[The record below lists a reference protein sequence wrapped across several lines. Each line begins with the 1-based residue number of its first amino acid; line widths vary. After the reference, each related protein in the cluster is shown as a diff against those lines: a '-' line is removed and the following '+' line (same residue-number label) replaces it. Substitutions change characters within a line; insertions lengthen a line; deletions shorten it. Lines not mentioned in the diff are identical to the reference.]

1 MTAPRATD
9 ATVATALPEK
19 TDPIL
24 LAVISN
30 RLDSIV
36 REMENTLLRT
46 GRSGVLNM
54 ARDFSCAITTG
65 QNELLSSAEGLPCH
79 IFGAHLMTEAMTELQ
94 PDLAEGDAFL
104 HNDPYRG
111 NSHAAD
117 HTILI
122 PVFFEGEHMFTT
134 LAKAHQADIGNSEPS
149 TYMPFAKDVY
159 QEGALI
165 FPCVRVQKENRDV
178 EDIIR
183 MCRARIRVPE
193 QWYGDYLSMVGAARV
208 AEARLK
214 ELCDRYGR
222 AALKAFIRDWM
233 DYSEDRMAQ
242 AIEKLPG
249 GSTVGTGRHDPIP
262 GVLPDGIEITVKLD
276 VDTAERRITVDL
288 RDNIDCIPAGV
299 NESEACTVSNVM
311 AGIFNSLETGI
322 PANSGSFRRIE
333 LLLRENCIV
342 GKPRFPHSTSV
353 ATTNVGDRLT
363 VTTQK
368 AVADAWA
375 GFGAA
380 EGATGLG
387 PGFSVVSG
395 TDRRNGDEPYVNQV
409 FLGSQGG
416 PAHPDIDGWV
426 TYGLAV
432 AAGLMFRDSI
442 ELSELKYPFRVEEL
456 RIRTDSEGAG
466 RRRGAPGAT
475 VAFGPKWDPMEAA
488 YVTDCVSFPP
498 RGTQGGLSAAR
509 NVAFA
514 RDESGERE
522 IESLGAITLQPGERI
537 GQHSTGGGGY
547 GHPFEREPERVIE
560 DIRLGFVSIERA
572 RSVYGVA
579 VSGDRPS
586 AALRIDEQ
594 ATAELRAGAH

>member
-1 MTAPRATD
+1 MN
-9 ATVATALPEK
+9 

-24 LAVISN
+24 MAVIAN

-65 QNELLSSAEGLPCH
+65 DNELLSSAEGLPCH
-79 IFGAHLMTEAMTELQ
+79 IFGAHLMTAAMTELHGA
-94 PDLAEGDAFL
+94 DLADGDAFL

-117 HTILI
+117 HTILV
-122 PVFFEGEHMFTT
+122 PVMFEGEHLFTT
-134 LAKAHQADIGNSEPS
+134 VAKAHQADIGNSEPS

-165 FPCVRVQKENRDV
+165 FPCVRIQQDRKDV

-183 MCRARIRVPE
+183 MCRARIRVPD
-193 QWYGDYLSMVGAARV
+193 QWYGDYLAMVGAARV

-214 ELCDRYGR
+214 ELCERYG
-222 AALKAFIRDWM
+222 KDIVKGFIRDWF
-233 DYSEDRMAQ
+233 DYSEQKMIQ
-242 AIEKLPG
+242 AIAKLPG
-249 GSTVGTGRHDPIP
+249 GTAVGIGRHDPIE
-262 GVLPDGIEITVKLD
+262 GVLPDGIEIKVAVE
-276 VDTAERRITVDL
+276 VDAENGRISLDL

-311 AGIFNSLETGI
+311 TGVFNSLEPGV

-333 LLLRENCIV
+333 LLLRDNCIV
-342 GKPRFPHSTSV
+342 GRPKFPHSTSV

-368 AVADAWA
+368 AIADAWA

-395 TDRRNGDEPYVNQV
+395 TDRRYGGEPYVNQV

-442 ELSELKYPFRVEEL
+442 ELSELKYPFRVGEL
-456 RIRTDSEGAG
+456 RIRKDSEGAG

-475 VAFGPKWDPMEAA
+475 VRFGPRWDEMEAS

-498 RGTQGGLSAAR
+498 RGTQGGQPAAR
-509 NVAFA
+509 NVAFRCDTA
-514 RDESGERE
+514 GAEQE
-522 IESLGAITLQPGERI
+522 IAPLGAITLAPGEQI

-547 GHPFEREPERVIE
+547 GMAHEREPERVRN
-560 DIRLGFVSIERA
+560 DVLWGFVSFERA
-572 RSVYGVA
+572 REVYGVA
-579 VSGDRPS
+579 FTSDVVSADLAVDEAETARLRR
-586 AALRIDEQ
+586 ALV
-594 ATAELRAGAH
+594 TA

>member
-1 MTAPRATD
+1 M
-9 ATVATALPEK
+9 K

-24 LAVISN
+24 MAIISN

-65 QNELLSSAEGLPCH
+65 ANELLSSAEGLPCH
-79 IFGAHLMTEAMTELQ
+79 IFGAHLMTDAMTELHGD
-94 PDLAEGDAFL
+94 DLADGDAFL

-117 HTILI
+117 HTILV

-165 FPCVRVQKENRDV
+165 FPCVRIQKDREDV

-183 MCRARIRVPE
+183 MCRARIRVPD
-193 QWYGDYLSMVGAARV
+193 QWYGDYLAMVGAARV
-208 AEARLK
+208 AEERLK
-214 ELCDRYGR
+214 ELCARYGR
-222 AALKAFIRDWM
+222 QVVKDYIADWM

-242 AIEKLPG
+242 AIAKLPG
-249 GSTVGTGRHDPIP
+249 GRAVGIGRHDPIE
-262 GVLPDGIEITVKLD
+262 GVLPDGIEIKVVID
-276 VDTAERRITVDL
+276 VDTADRRIVVDL

-311 AGIFNSLETGI
+311 AGIFNSLESGI
-322 PANSGSFRRIE
+322 PANSGSFRRVE

-342 GKPRFPHSTSV
+342 GRPRFPHSTSV

-368 AVADAWA
+368 AVADAWD

-395 TDRRNGDEPYVNQV
+395 VDRRTGGEPYVNQV

-416 PAHPDIDGWV
+416 PAHAEFDGWV

-456 RIRTDSEGAG
+456 RMRQDSEGPG

-475 VAFGPKWDPMEAA
+475 VSFGPKWDPMEAA

-498 RGTQGGLSAAR
+498 RGTRGGGSPAANAAFLRDSAG
-509 NVAFA
+509 V
-514 RDESGERE
+514 ERP
-522 IESLGAITLQPGERI
+522 IAPVGALTLQPGERL

-547 GHPFEREPERVIE
+547 GHPLEREPERVLE
-560 DIRLGFVSIERA
+560 DVRLGFVSIARA
-572 RSVYGVA
+572 REVYGVVFDGGEPSADLA
-579 VSGDRPS
+579 VDAAAT
-586 AALRIDEQ
+586 AALRE
-594 ATAELRAGAH
+594 TALRETAR

>member
-1 MTAPRATD
+1 MN
-9 ATVATALPEK
+9 

-65 QNELLSSAEGLPCH
+65 DNELLSSAEGLPCH
-79 IFGAHLMTEAMTELQ
+79 IFGAHLMTSAMTELHPNLQ
-94 PDLAEGDAFL
+94 DGDAFL

-117 HTILI
+117 HTILV
-122 PVFFEGEHMFTT
+122 PVMFEGEHLFTT
-134 LAKAHQADIGNSEPS
+134 VAKAHQADVGNSEPS

-159 QEGALI
+159 EEGALI
-165 FPCVRVQKENRDV
+165 FPCVKVQQDRRDV
-178 EDIIR
+178 DDIIR
-183 MCRARIRVPE
+183 MCRSRIRVPD
-193 QWYGDYLSMVGAARV
+193 QWYGDYLAMVGAARV

-214 ELCDRYGR
+214 ELCERYGKDVLR
-222 AALKAFIRDWM
+222 AYVRDWL
-233 DYSEDRMAQ
+233 DYSEQRMAQ
-242 AIEKLPG
+242 AIAKLPG
-249 GSTVGTGRHDPIP
+249 GTAIGVGRHDPIE
-262 GVLPDGIEITVKLD
+262 GVLPDGIEIKVNVSID
-276 VDTAERRITVDL
+276 SEGGRITLDL
-288 RDNIDCIPAGV
+288 RDNIDCVPAGI

-311 AGIFNSLETGI
+311 TGVFNSLETGI

-333 LLLRENCIV
+333 LLLRDNCIV
-342 GKPRFPHSTSV
+342 GRPRFPHSTSV
-353 ATTNVGDRLT
+353 ATTNIGDRLT

-387 PGFSVVSG
+387 PGFSVISG
-395 TDRRNGDEPYVNQV
+395 TDRRFGDAPYVNQV

-416 PAHPDIDGWV
+416 PAHPEIDGWV

-442 ELSELKYPFRVEEL
+442 ELSELKYPFRVGEL

-475 VAFGPKWDPMEAA
+475 VKFGPKWDPMDAA

-498 RGTQGGLSAAR
+498 RGTQGGGSAAR
-509 NVAFA
+509 NMAFKVVDGVETEIA
-514 RDESGERE
+514 PVGSLSVGAGEM
-522 IESLGAITLQPGERI
+522 I

-547 GHPFEREPERVIE
+547 GSPLEREPDRVLN
-560 DIRLGFVSIERA
+560 DVKWGFVSMQRA
-572 RSVYGVA
+572 RETYGVA
-579 VSGDRPS
+579 FTEQTVS
-586 AALRIDEQ
+586 
-594 ATAELRAGAH
+594 AELCVDLDETARLRSTMADA

>member
-1 MTAPRATD
+1 MN
-9 ATVATALPEK
+9 

-24 LAVISN
+24 MAVIAN

-65 QNELLSSAEGLPCH
+65 DNELLSSAEGLPCH
-79 IFGAHLMTEAMTELQ
+79 IFGAHLMTEAMTELHG
-94 PDLAEGDAFL
+94 DTLADGDAFL

-117 HTILI
+117 HTILV
-122 PVFFEGEHMFTT
+122 PVMFEGEHLFTT
-134 LAKAHQADIGNSEPS
+134 VAKAHQADIGNSEPS

-165 FPCVRVQKENRDV
+165 FPCVRIQKDRRDV
-178 EDIIR
+178 DDIIR
-183 MCRARIRVPE
+183 MCRARIRVPD
-193 QWYGDYLSMVGAARV
+193 QWYGDYLAMVGAARV

-214 ELCDRYGR
+214 ELCERYGR
-222 AALKAFIRDWM
+222 DVVKGFIRDWM
-233 DYSEDRMAQ
+233 DYSEQRMIQ
-242 AIEKLPG
+242 AIRQLPDG
-249 GSTVGTGRHDPIP
+249 VATGVGHHDPIE
-262 GVLPDGIEITVKLD
+262 GILPDGIEINVTVT
-276 VDTAERRITVDL
+276 VDATDGHITLDL

-311 AGIFNSLETGI
+311 TGVFNSLQPGV

-333 LLLRENCIV
+333 LLLRDNCIV
-342 GKPRFPHSTSV
+342 GRPQFPHSTSV

-368 AVADAWA
+368 AIADAWA

-387 PGFSVVSG
+387 PGFAVVSG
-395 TDRRNGDEPYVNQV
+395 TDRRHGGEPYVNQV

-416 PAHPDIDGWV
+416 PAHPEIDGWV

-432 AAGLMFRDSI
+432 AAGLMFRDSV
-442 ELSELKYPFRVEEL
+442 ELSELKYPFRVGEL
-456 RIRTDSEGAG
+456 RIRQDSEGAG
-466 RRRGAPGAT
+466 RRRGAPGAS
-475 VAFGPKWDPMEAA
+475 VQFGPIWDDMEAA
-488 YVTDCVSFPP
+488 YVTDCVTFPP
-498 RGTQGGLSAAR
+498 RGTQGGESAAP
-509 NVAFA
+509 NVAF
-514 RDESGERE
+514 RLSPSGEERL
-522 IESLGAITLQPGERI
+522 IDPLGSITLHPGEQI
-537 GQHSTGGGGY
+537 GQRSTGGGGY
-547 GHPFEREPERVIE
+547 GRPIEREAERVRE
-560 DIRLGFVSIERA
+560 DVLWGFVSLERA

-579 VSGDRPS
+579 FTSDVINAD
-586 AALRIDEQ
+586 LTIDPDE
-594 ATAELRAGAH
+594 TARLRATERV

>member
-1 MTAPRATD
+1 MN
-9 ATVATALPEK
+9 

-54 ARDFSCAITTG
+54 ARDFSCAITTAD
-65 QNELLSSAEGLPCH
+65 NELLSSAEGLPCH
-79 IFGAHLMTEAMTELQ
+79 IFGAHLMTSAMTELHG
-94 PDLAEGDAFL
+94 DTLADGDAFL

-117 HTILI
+117 HTILV
-122 PVFFEGEHMFTT
+122 PVFFEGVHMFTT
-134 LAKAHQADIGNSEPS
+134 VAKAHQADIGNSQPT

-159 QEGALI
+159 EEGALI
-165 FPCVRVQKENRDV
+165 FPCVRIQKDREDV
-178 EDIIR
+178 GDIIR
-183 MCRARIRVPE
+183 MCRSRIRVPD
-193 QWYGDYLSMVGAARV
+193 QWYGDYLAMVGAARV

-222 AALKAFIRDWM
+222 DLITGYIRDWM
-233 DYSEDRMAQ
+233 DYSEQKMIQ
-242 AIEKLPG
+242 AIAELPSG
-249 GSTVGTGRHDPIP
+249 ETVGIGRHDPVP
-262 GVLPDGIEITVKLD
+262 GVLPEGIDIKVKIA
-276 VDTAERRITVDL
+276 VDAAAGRITLDL

-311 AGIFNSLETGI
+311 TGVFNSLQPGV

-333 LLLRENCIV
+333 LLLRDNCIV
-342 GKPRFPHSTSV
+342 GRPQFPHSTSV

-368 AVADAWA
+368 AIADAWA

-395 TDRRNGDEPYVNQV
+395 VDRRQGGEAFVNQV

-442 ELSELKYPFRVEEL
+442 ELSELKYPFRVGQL
-456 RIRTDSEGAG
+456 RMRTDSEGAG

-475 VAFGPKWDPMEAA
+475 VTFGPRWDDMEAA

-498 RGTQGGLSAAR
+498 RGTQGGGPAAA
-509 NVAFA
+509 NASFMITTA
-514 RDESGERE
+514 GEERT
-522 IESLGAITLQPGERI
+522 IPSLGAITLHPGEQI

-547 GHPFEREPERVIE
+547 GHPWERESERVRQ
-560 DIRLGFVSIERA
+560 DVLAGFVSLERA
-572 RSVYGVA
+572 RAVYGVA
-579 VSGDRPS
+579 FSSDQIVADLAVDEDETSQ
-586 AALRIDEQ
+586 LRSVL
-594 ATAELRAGAH
+594 ATAG

>member
-1 MTAPRATD
+1 M
-9 ATVATALPEK
+9 K

-65 QNELLSSAEGLPCH
+65 DNQLLSSAEGLPCH
-79 IFGAHLMTEAMTELQ
+79 IFGAHLMTNAMTELHG
-94 PDLAEGDAFL
+94 DTLADGDAYL

-117 HTILI
+117 HTILV

-134 LAKAHQADIGNSEPS
+134 LAKAHQADIGNSEPT

-165 FPCVRVQKENRDV
+165 FPCVLVQKDRRDV
-178 EDIIR
+178 GDIIR
-183 MCRARIRVPE
+183 MCQARIRVPD
-193 QWYGDYLSMVGAARV
+193 QWYGDYLAMVGAARV

-214 ELCDRYGR
+214 ELCERYGR
-222 AALKAFIRDWM
+222 DVVKGYIRDWM
-233 DYSEDRMAQ
+233 DYSEQKMIQ
-242 AIEKLPG
+242 AIGALPSG
-249 GSTVGTGRHDPIP
+249 ETVGVGRHDPVP
-262 GVLPDGIEITVKLD
+262 GVLPEGIEIRVKIA
-276 VDTAERRITVDL
+276 VDAEGGRVRLDL

-311 AGIFNSLETGI
+311 AGLFNSLEPGV
-322 PANSGSFRRIE
+322 PANSGSFRRVE
-333 LLLRENCIV
+333 LLLRDNCIV
-342 GKPRFPHSTSV
+342 GRPEFPHSTSV

-368 AVADAWA
+368 AIADAWA

-395 TDRRNGDEPYVNQV
+395 IDRRHGGDAYVNQV

-432 AAGLMFRDSI
+432 SGGLMFRDSV
-442 ELSELKYPFRVEEL
+442 ELSELKYPFRVGEL
-456 RIRTDSEGAG
+456 RMRVDSEGAG

-475 VAFGPKWDPMEAA
+475 VTFGPRWDEMEAA

-498 RGTQGGLSAAR
+498 RGTQGGGTASG
-509 NVAFA
+509 NVSFMLTT
-514 RDESGERE
+514 EGEER
-522 IESLGAITLQPGERI
+522 IIPSLGTITLQAGEQI
-537 GQHSTGGGGY
+537 GQRSTGGGGY
-547 GHPFEREPERVIE
+547 GPAWEREPARVLA
-560 DIRLGFVSIERA
+560 DVLAGFVSFERA
-572 RSVYGVA
+572 KSVYGVA
-579 VSGDRPS
+579 FVADVMSADLAIDDDGT
-586 AALRIDEQ
+586 AALRE
-594 ATAELRAGAH
+594 ALAA

>member
-1 MTAPRATD
+1 MS
-9 ATVATALPEK
+9 

-24 LAVISN
+24 MAVISN

-79 IFGAHLMTEAMTELQ
+79 IFGAHLMTEAMTALH
-94 PDLAEGDAFL
+94 PDLADGDAFL

-117 HTILI
+117 HTILV
-122 PVFFEGEHMFTT
+122 PVMFEGEHMFTA
-134 LAKAHQADIGNSEPS
+134 LAKAHQADIGNSEPT

-159 QEGALI
+159 QEGALV
-165 FPCVRVQKENRDV
+165 FPCVRIQQDRADV
-178 EDIIR
+178 DDIIR
-183 MCRARIRVPE
+183 MCRSRIRVPD
-193 QWYGDYLSMVGAARV
+193 QWYGDYLAMVGAARV

-214 ELCDRYGR
+214 ELCERYGR
-222 AALKAFIRDWM
+222 DVVKEFIRDWL
-233 DYSEDRMAQ
+233 DYSEQRMIQ
-242 AIEKLPG
+242 AITELPS
-249 GSTVGTGRHDPIP
+249 GSAVGVGHHDPVEGI
-262 GVLPDGIEITVKLD
+262 LPEGIEITVKID
-276 VDTAERRITVDL
+276 VDAAQGRIAIDL
-288 RDNIDCIPAGV
+288 SENLDCIPAGV

-311 AGIFNSLETGI
+311 AGVFNSLRPGV
-322 PANSGSFRRIE
+322 PANSGAFRRID
-333 LLLRENCIV
+333 LTLRENCIV
-342 GKPRFPHSTSV
+342 GRPRFPHSTSV

-368 AVADAWA
+368 AIADAWT

-387 PGFSVVSG
+387 PGFAVVSG
-395 TDRRNGDEPYVNQV
+395 TDRRMKGEPYVNQV

-442 ELSELKYPFRVEEL
+442 ELAELKYPFRVGEL

-475 VAFGPKWDPMEAA
+475 VRFGPKWDPMEAA
-488 YVTDCVSFPP
+488 YVTDCVVFPP
-498 RGTQGGLSAAR
+498 RGTQGGGDAAGS
-509 NVAFA
+509 VAFM
-514 RDESGERE
+514 RDQDGTDRP
-522 IESLGAITLQPGERI
+522 IAPLGSLTLQPGEQI

-547 GHPFEREPERVIE
+547 GSPLEREPERVLA
-560 DIRLGFVSIERA
+560 DVLSGFVSMDRA
-572 RSVYGVA
+572 RAVYGVA
-579 VSGDRPS
+579 FDGDDAR
-586 AALRIDEQ
+586 ADLQVDQ
-594 ATAELRAGAH
+594 AETTRLRAQLAGI

>member
-1 MTAPRATD
+1 M
-9 ATVATALPEK
+9 K

-24 LAVISN
+24 MAVISN

-54 ARDFSCAITTG
+54 ARDFSCALTTG

-79 IFGAHLMTEAMTELQ
+79 IFGAHLMTDAMTSLH
-94 PDLAEGDAFL
+94 PDLADGDAFL

-117 HTILI
+117 HTILV
-122 PVFFEGEHMFTT
+122 PVMFEGEHMFTA

-165 FPCVRVQKENRDV
+165 FPCVRIQKDREDV
-178 EDIIR
+178 ADIIR
-183 MCRARIRVPE
+183 MCRSRIRVPD
-193 QWYGDYLSMVGAARV
+193 QWYGDYLAMVGAARV

-214 ELCDRYGR
+214 ELCERYGR
-222 AALKAFIRDWM
+222 DLIKQFITDWLN
-233 DYSEDRMAQ
+233 YSEERMIQ
-242 AIEKLPG
+242 AISELPS
-249 GSTVGTGRHDPIP
+249 GSAVGVGRHDPIE
-262 GVLPDGIEITVKLD
+262 GILPDGIEIKVKVG
-276 VDTAERRITVDL
+276 VDSEAGRISVDL
-288 RDNIDCIPAGV
+288 SENIDCIPAGL

-311 AGIFNSLETGI
+311 AGVFNSLKPGV
-322 PANSGSFRRIE
+322 PANSGAFRR
-333 LLLRENCIV
+333 LDLTLRENCIV

-368 AVADAWA
+368 AIADAWA

-395 TDRRNGDEPYVNQV
+395 RDRRLGGEPYVNQV

-416 PAHPDIDGWV
+416 PAHAEIDGWV

-442 ELSELKYPFRVEEL
+442 ELAELKYPFRVSEL
-456 RIRTDSEGAG
+456 RIREDSEGAG
-466 RRRGAPGAT
+466 RRRGAPGAS
-475 VAFGPKWDPMEAA
+475 VRFGPKWDPMEAA
-488 YVTDCVSFPP
+488 YVTDCVMFPP
-498 RGTQGGLSAAR
+498 RGTQAGLDAAGSK
-509 NVAFA
+509 AYM
-514 RDESGERE
+514 RDADGADHT
-522 IESLGAITLQPGERI
+522 IPPLGAITLQPGEEI

-547 GHPFEREPERVIE
+547 GSPLEREPERVRA
-560 DIRLGFVSIERA
+560 DVLAGFVSFDRA
-572 RSVYGVA
+572 RDVYGVA
-579 VSGDRPS
+579 FDGDRLH
-586 AALRIDEQ
+586 ADLAVDEGK
-594 ATAELRAGAH
+594 TAELRSALAAR

>member
-1 MTAPRATD
+1 MS
-9 ATVATALPEK
+9 

-24 LAVISN
+24 MAVISN

-65 QNELLSSAEGLPCH
+65 ENELLSSAEGLPCH
-79 IFGAHLMTEAMTELQ
+79 IFGAHLMTDAMTSLH
-94 PDLAEGDAFL
+94 PDLADGDAFL

-117 HTILI
+117 HTILV
-122 PVFFEGEHMFTT
+122 PVFFEGEHMFTA
-134 LAKAHQADIGNSEPS
+134 LAKAHQADIGNSEPT

-165 FPCVRVQKENRDV
+165 FPCVRIQRDREDV
-178 EDIIR
+178 ADIIR
-183 MCRARIRVPE
+183 MCRSRIRVPD
-193 QWYGDYLSMVGAARV
+193 QWYGDYLAMVGAARV

-222 AALKAFIRDWM
+222 AVVKEFIADWL
-233 DYSEDRMAQ
+233 DYSEQRMIQ
-242 AIEKLPG
+242 AISELPS
-249 GSTVGTGRHDPIP
+249 GSALGFGRHDPVEGI
-262 GVLPDGIEITVKLD
+262 LPDGIEITVKIE
-276 VDTAERRITVDL
+276 VDSAAGRIGVDL
-288 RDNIDCIPAGV
+288 TENIDCIPAGV

-311 AGIFNSLETGI
+311 AGVFNSLRPGV
-322 PANSGSFRRIE
+322 PANSGAFRR
-333 LLLRENCIV
+333 LDLTLRENCIV
-342 GKPRFPHSTSV
+342 GTPRFPHSTSV

-368 AVADAWA
+368 AMADAWA

-395 TDRRNGDEPYVNQV
+395 VDRRFDGEPYVNQV

-416 PAHPDIDGWV
+416 PAHAEIDGWV

-442 ELSELKYPFRVEEL
+442 ELAELKYPFRVGEL
-456 RIRTDSEGAG
+456 RIRRDSEGAG

-475 VAFGPKWDPMEAA
+475 VRFGPKWDPMEAA
-488 YVTDCVSFPP
+488 YVTDCVVFPP
-498 RGTQGGLSAAR
+498 RGTQNGLDAAGSR
-509 NVAFA
+509 AFM
-514 RDESGERE
+514 RDAAGAEQAIAPLG
-522 IESLGAITLQPGERI
+522 SLTLQPGEEI

-547 GHPFEREPERVIE
+547 GAPFEREPERVRA
-560 DIRLGFVSIERA
+560 DVLAGFVSFDRA
-572 RSVYGVA
+572 REVYGVA
-579 VSGDRPS
+579 FEEEELHVG
-586 AALRIDEQ
+586 LRVDE
-594 ATAELRAGAH
+594 AETAQLRAGGPRR

>member
-1 MTAPRATD
+1 MN
-9 ATVATALPEK
+9 

-24 LAVISN
+24 MAVIAN

-65 QNELLSSAEGLPCH
+65 DNELLSSAEGLPCH
-79 IFGAHLMTEAMTELQ
+79 IFGAHLMTEAMTELHG
-94 PDLAEGDAFL
+94 DTLADGDAFL

-117 HTILI
+117 HTILV
-122 PVFFEGEHMFTT
+122 PVMFEGEHLFTT
-134 LAKAHQADIGNSEPS
+134 VAKAHQADIGNSEPS

-165 FPCVRVQKENRDV
+165 FPCVRIQKERRDV
-178 EDIIR
+178 DDIIR
-183 MCRARIRVPE
+183 MCRARIRVPD
-193 QWYGDYLSMVGAARV
+193 QWYGDYLAMVGAARV

-214 ELCDRYGR
+214 ELCERYGR
-222 AALKAFIRDWM
+222 DVVKGFIRDWL
-233 DYSEDRMAQ
+233 DYSEQRMIR
-242 AIEKLPG
+242 AIAHLPG
-249 GSTVGTGRHDPIP
+249 GTTTGIGHHDPIE
-262 GVLPDGIEITVKLD
+262 GVLPDGIEIKVTVA
-276 VDTAERRITVDL
+276 VDAEEGRISLDL

-299 NESEACTVSNVM
+299 NESEACTISNVM
-311 AGIFNSLETGI
+311 TGVFNSLEPGV

-333 LLLRENCIV
+333 LLLRDNCIV
-342 GKPRFPHSTSV
+342 GRPRFPHSTSV

-368 AVADAWA
+368 AIADAWG

-387 PGFSVVSG
+387 PGFAVVSG
-395 TDRRNGDEPYVNQV
+395 VDRRHGSEPYVNQV

-416 PAHPDIDGWV
+416 PAHPEIDGWV

-432 AAGLMFRDSI
+432 AAGLMFRDSV
-442 ELSELKYPFRVEEL
+442 ELSELKYPFRVGEV
-456 RIRTDSEGAG
+456 RIRQDSEGAG

-475 VAFGPKWDPMEAA
+475 VRFGPRWNDMEAA
-488 YVTDCVSFPP
+488 YVTDCVNFPP
-498 RGTQGGLSAAR
+498 RGTQGGEDAAP
-509 NVAFA
+509 NVAF
-514 RDESGERE
+514 RQSVDGEE
-522 IESLGAITLQPGERI
+522 HVIAPLGAITLHAGEQI

-547 GHPFEREPERVIE
+547 GAPFEREPERVRS
-560 DIRLGFVSIERA
+560 DVLWGFVSLERA
-572 RSVYGVA
+572 RDVYGVEFTDDV
-579 VSGDRPS
+579 VSADLTVDD
-586 AALRIDEQ
+586 AATSRRRTS
-594 ATAELRAGAH
+594 TAA

>member
-1 MTAPRATD
+1 M
-9 ATVATALPEK
+9 K

-24 LAVISN
+24 MAVIAN

-65 QNELLSSAEGLPCH
+65 ENELLSSAEGLPCH
-79 IFGAHLMTEAMTELQ
+79 IFGAHLMTAAMTELHD
-94 PDLAEGDAFL
+94 DLADGDAFL

-117 HTILI
+117 HTILV
-122 PVFFEGEHMFTT
+122 PVLFEGEHMFTT
-134 LAKAHQADIGNSEPS
+134 VAKAHQADIGNSEPS

-165 FPCVRVQKENRDV
+165 FPCVRIQKDRRDV

-183 MCRARIRVPE
+183 MCRSRIRVPD
-193 QWYGDYLSMVGAARV
+193 QWYGDYLAMVGAARV

-214 ELCDRYGR
+214 ELCGRYGKD
-222 AALKAFIRDWM
+222 LVKSFIQDWF
-233 DYSEDRMAQ
+233 DYSEQKMVQ
-242 AIEKLPG
+242 AISKLPG
-249 GSTVGTGRHDPIP
+249 GTTTGVGRHDPIT
-262 GVLPDGIEITVKLD
+262 GVLPDGIEIKVTVT
-276 VDTAERRITVDL
+276 VDASAGRISLDL

-311 AGIFNSLETGI
+311 TGVFNSLKPGV

-333 LLLRENCIV
+333 LLLRDNCIV
-342 GKPRFPHSTSV
+342 GRPKFPHSTSV
-353 ATTNVGDRLT
+353 ATTNVGDRLV

-368 AVADAWA
+368 AIADAWP

-387 PGFSVVSG
+387 PGFSVISG
-395 TDRRNGDEPYVNQV
+395 VDRRQNSEPYVNQV

-416 PAHPDIDGWV
+416 PAHPEIDGWV

-442 ELSELKYPFRVEEL
+442 ELSELKYPFRVGEL
-456 RIRTDSEGAG
+456 RIREDSEGAG

-475 VAFGPKWDPMEAA
+475 VRFGPKWDPMEAA

-498 RGTQGGLSAAR
+498 RGTQGGLAAAR
-509 NVAFA
+509 NVAFTV
-514 RDESGERE
+514 DSNGVETE
-522 IESLGAITLQPGERI
+522 ITPLGSLTLQPGEQI

-547 GHPFEREPERVIE
+547 GEPFEREPERVRQ
-560 DIRLGFVSIERA
+560 DVLWGFVSFDRA
-572 RSVYGVA
+572 RSVYAVAFRSEERTADLEVDIAETARLRSATVA
-579 VSGDRPS
+579 V
-586 AALRIDEQ
+586 
-594 ATAELRAGAH
+594 

>member
-1 MTAPRATD
+1 MS
-9 ATVATALPEK
+9 

-24 LAVISN
+24 MAVISN

-79 IFGAHLMTEAMTELQ
+79 IFGAHLMTDAMTSLH
-94 PDLAEGDAFL
+94 PDLADGDAFL

-117 HTILI
+117 HTILV
-122 PVFFEGEHMFTT
+122 PVLFEGEHMFTA
-134 LAKAHQADIGNSEPS
+134 LAKAHQADIGNSEPT

-165 FPCVRVQKENRDV
+165 FPCVRIQQDRRDV
-178 EDIIR
+178 DDIIR
-183 MCRARIRVPE
+183 MCRSRIRVPD
-193 QWYGDYLSMVGAARV
+193 QWYGDYLAMVGAARV

-214 ELCDRYGR
+214 ELCERYGR
-222 AALKAFIRDWM
+222 DVVKGFIRDWL
-233 DYSEDRMAQ
+233 DYSEQRMVQ
-242 AIEKLPG
+242 AIAELPS
-249 GSTVGTGRHDPIP
+249 GSAVGVGHHDPVEGI
-262 GVLPDGIEITVKLD
+262 LPDGIEITVKVE
-276 VDTAERRITVDL
+276 VDASEGRIAIDL
-288 RDNIDCIPAGV
+288 TENIDCIPAGV

-311 AGIFNSLETGI
+311 AGVFNSLRPGV
-322 PANSGSFRRIE
+322 PANSGAFRRID
-333 LLLRENCIV
+333 LRLRENCIV
-342 GKPRFPHSTSV
+342 GRPRFPHSTSV

-368 AVADAWA
+368 AIADAWA

-387 PGFSVVSG
+387 PGFAVVSG
-395 TDRRNGDEPYVNQV
+395 TDRRFDGEPYVNQV

-416 PAHPDIDGWV
+416 PAHADIDGWV

-442 ELSELKYPFRVEEL
+442 ELAELKYPFRVGEL

-466 RRRGAPGAT
+466 RRRGAPGAS
-475 VAFGPKWDPMEAA
+475 VRFGPKWDPMEAA
-488 YVTDCVSFPP
+488 YVTDCVVFPP
-498 RGTQGGLSAAR
+498 RGTQGGGDAAGS
-509 NVAFA
+509 VAYR
-514 RDESGERE
+514 RDRDGSDRAIPPLG
-522 IESLGAITLQPGERI
+522 SLVLAPGEEI

-547 GHPFEREPERVIE
+547 GSPLEREPERVLA
-560 DIRLGFVSIERA
+560 DVLAGFVSFERA
-572 RSVYGVA
+572 RDVYGVVFDDDGVHA
-579 VSGDRPS
+579 G
-586 AALRIDEQ
+586 LRVDE
-594 ATAELRAGAH
+594 AGTARLRDQRAGV

>member
-1 MTAPRATD
+1 MN
-9 ATVATALPEK
+9 

-24 LAVISN
+24 LAVIAN

-54 ARDFSCAITTG
+54 ARDFSCAITTAE
-65 QNELLSSAEGLPCH
+65 NELLSSAEGLPCH
-79 IFGAHLMTEAMTELQ
+79 IFGAHLMTSAMTELHG
-94 PDLAEGDAFL
+94 DTLADGDAFL

-117 HTILI
+117 HTILV

-134 LAKAHQADIGNSEPS
+134 VAKAHQADIGNSEPT

-165 FPCVRVQKENRDV
+165 FPCVRIQKDREDV
-178 EDIIR
+178 GDIIR
-183 MCRARIRVPE
+183 MCRARIRVPD
-193 QWYGDYLSMVGAARV
+193 QWYGDYLAMVGAARV

-214 ELCDRYGR
+214 ELCARYGR
-222 AALKAFIRDWM
+222 DLVKGFIRDWM
-233 DYSEDRMAQ
+233 DYSEQKMIQ
-242 AIEKLPG
+242 AIAALPSG
-249 GSTVGTGRHDPIP
+249 ETVGVGRHDPVP
-262 GVLPDGIEITVKLD
+262 EVMPEGIEITVKIA
-276 VDTAERRITVDL
+276 VDAEAGRIRLDL

-311 AGIFNSLETGI
+311 TGVFNSLEPGV

-333 LLLRENCIV
+333 LLLRDNCIV
-342 GKPRFPHSTSV
+342 GRPQFPHSTSV

-368 AVADAWA
+368 AIADAWA

-395 TDRRNGDEPYVNQV
+395 VDRRHGGEAFVNQV

-416 PAHPDIDGWV
+416 PAHPEIDGWV

-442 ELSELKYPFRVEEL
+442 ELSELKYPFRVGEL
-456 RIRTDSEGAG
+456 RMRTDSEGAG

-475 VAFGPKWDPMEAA
+475 VAFGPRWDDMEAA

-498 RGTQGGLSAAR
+498 RGTQGGGSAAA
-509 NVAFA
+509 NVSFMVTA
-514 RDESGERE
+514 DGEERV
-522 IESLGAITLQPGERI
+522 IPSLGSISLAPGEQI

-547 GHPFEREPERVIE
+547 GHAWEREPDRVRR
-560 DIRLGFVSIERA
+560 DVLAGFVSLARA
-572 RSVYGVA
+572 RAVYGVA
-579 VSGDRPS
+579 FTGDVIG
-586 AALRIDEQ
+586 ADLTVDVAETTALREVL
-594 ATAELRAGAH
+594 AVG

>member
-1 MTAPRATD
+1 M
-9 ATVATALPEK
+9 K
-19 TDPIL
+19 IDPIL
-24 LAVISN
+24 MAVVAN

-65 QNELLSSAEGLPCH
+65 ENELLSSAEGLPCH
-79 IFGAHLMTEAMTELQ
+79 IFGAHLMTAAMTELHE
-94 PDLAEGDAFL
+94 DLSDGDAFL

-117 HTILI
+117 HTILV
-122 PVFFEGEHMFTT
+122 PVLFEGEHMFTT
-134 LAKAHQADIGNSEPS
+134 VAKAHQADIGNSEPS

-165 FPCVRVQKENRDV
+165 FPCVRIQKDRRDV

-183 MCRARIRVPE
+183 MCRSRIRVPD
-193 QWYGDYLSMVGAARV
+193 QWYGDYLAMVGAARV
-208 AEARLK
+208 AETRLK
-214 ELCDRYGR
+214 ELCGRYGKE
-222 AALKAFIRDWM
+222 LVKIFIQDWL
-233 DYSEDRMAQ
+233 DYSEQKIAQ
-242 AIEKLPG
+242 AISKLPG
-249 GSTVGTGRHDPIP
+249 GTTTGVGRHDPIR
-262 GVLPDGIEITVKLD
+262 GVLPDGIEIKVTVT
-276 VDTAERRITVDL
+276 VDSDAGRISLDL

-299 NESEACTVSNVM
+299 NESEACTISNVM
-311 AGIFNSLETGI
+311 TGVFNSLESGV

-333 LLLRENCIV
+333 LFLRDNCIV
-342 GKPRFPHSTSV
+342 GRPKFPHSTSV

-368 AVADAWA
+368 AIADAWP

-387 PGFSVVSG
+387 PGFSVISG
-395 TDRRNGDEPYVNQV
+395 VDRRHGSEPFVNQV

-416 PAHPDIDGWV
+416 PAHPEIDGWV
-426 TYGLAV
+426 TYGLTDLRTYGLAV

-442 ELSELKYPFRVEEL
+442 ELSELKYPFRVGEL
-456 RIRTDSEGAG
+456 RIREDSEGAG

-475 VAFGPKWDPMEAA
+475 VRFGPKWDPMAVA

-498 RGTQGGLSAAR
+498 RGTQGGTRGSA
-509 NVAFA
+509 
-514 RDESGERE
+514 
-522 IESLGAITLQPGERI
+522 Q
-537 GQHSTGGGGY
+537 
-547 GHPFEREPERVIE
+547 
-560 DIRLGFVSIERA
+560 RA
-572 RSVYGVA
+572 LHNGPRWG
-579 VSGDRPS
+579 
-586 AALRIDEQ
+586 
-594 ATAELRAGAH
+594 

>member
-1 MTAPRATD
+1 MN
-9 ATVATALPEK
+9 

-24 LAVISN
+24 MAVISN

-54 ARDFSCAITTG
+54 ARDFSCAITTAD
-65 QNELLSSAEGLPCH
+65 NELLSSAEGLPCH
-79 IFGAHLMTEAMTELQ
+79 IFGAHLMTGAMTELHG
-94 PDLAEGDAFL
+94 DTLADGDAFL

-117 HTILI
+117 HTILV

-134 LAKAHQADIGNSEPS
+134 VAKAHQADIGNSEPT

-165 FPCVRVQKENRDV
+165 FPCVRIQKDRADV
-178 EDIIR
+178 GDIIR
-183 MCRARIRVPE
+183 MCRSRIRVPD
-193 QWYGDYLSMVGAARV
+193 QWYGDYLAMVGAARV

-214 ELCDRYGR
+214 ELCERYGR
-222 AALKAFIRDWM
+222 DLVKGYIRDWM
-233 DYSEDRMAQ
+233 DYSEQKMIQ
-242 AIEKLPG
+242 AIAALPSG
-249 GSTVGTGRHDPIP
+249 ETVGVGRHDPVP
-262 GVLPDGIEITVKLD
+262 GVLPDGIEITVKIS
-276 VDTAERRITVDL
+276 VDADNGRIVLDL

-311 AGIFNSLETGI
+311 TGVFNSLEPGV
-322 PANSGSFRRIE
+322 PANSGSFRRID
-333 LLLRENCIV
+333 LLLRDNCIV
-342 GKPRFPHSTSV
+342 GRPQFPHSTSV
-353 ATTNVGDRLT
+353 ATTNIGDRLT

-368 AVADAWA
+368 AIADAWA

-395 TDRRNGDEPYVNQV
+395 VDRRHGGEAFVNQV

-416 PAHPDIDGWV
+416 PAHPEIDGWV

-442 ELSELKYPFRVEEL
+442 ELSELKYPFRVGQL
-456 RIRTDSEGAG
+456 RMRTDSEGAG

-475 VAFGPKWDPMEAA
+475 VTFGPRWDDMEAA

-498 RGTQGGLSAAR
+498 RGTQGGGSAAPSASFM
-509 NVAFA
+509 VTA
-514 RDESGERE
+514 EGEERV
-522 IESLGAITLQPGERI
+522 IPSLGSITLAPGEQI
-537 GQHSTGGGGY
+537 GQRSTGGGGY
-547 GHPFEREPERVIE
+547 GDPAEREPQRVR
-560 DIRLGFVSIERA
+560 DDVLAGFVSLERA
-572 RSVYGVA
+572 RDTYRVA
-579 VSGDRPS
+579 FTAS
-586 AALRIDEQ
+586 AVGADLEVDEA
-594 ATAELRAGAH
+594 ATASLRQSLTLA

>member
-1 MTAPRATD
+1 MS
-9 ATVATALPEK
+9 

-79 IFGAHLMTEAMTELQ
+79 IFGAHLMTNAMTELH
-94 PDLAEGDAFL
+94 PDMSDGDAFL
-104 HNDPYRG
+104 HNDPYLG

-117 HTILI
+117 HTILV
-122 PVFFEGEHMFTT
+122 PVFFEGEHMFTA
-134 LAKAHQADIGNSEPS
+134 LAKAHQADIGNSEPT

-165 FPCVRVQKENRDV
+165 FPCVRVQQNRKDV
-178 EDIIR
+178 DDIIR
-183 MCRARIRVPE
+183 MCRSRIRVPD
-193 QWYGDYLSMVGAARV
+193 QWYGDYLAMVGAARV

-214 ELCDRYGR
+214 ELCERYGR
-222 AALKAFIRDWM
+222 DVVKSFIADWL
-233 DYSEDRMAQ
+233 DYSEQRMVQ
-242 AIEKLPG
+242 AIAELPS
-249 GSTVGTGRHDPIP
+249 GSAVGVGRHDPIE
-262 GVLPDGIEITVKLD
+262 GILPDGIEITVKIDLD
-276 VDTAERRITVDL
+276 PSAGRIGIDL
-288 RDNIDCIPAGV
+288 SENLDCIPAGV

-311 AGIFNSLETGI
+311 AGVFNSLRPGV
-322 PANSGSFRRIE
+322 PANSGAFRRID
-333 LLLRENCIV
+333 LVLRENCIV

-368 AVADAWA
+368 AIADAWA

-395 TDRRNGDEPYVNQV
+395 VDRRANNEPYVNQV

-432 AAGLMFRDSI
+432 AGGLMFRDSI
-442 ELSELKYPFRVEEL
+442 ELAELKYPFRVSEL
-456 RIRTDSEGAG
+456 RIREDSEGAG
-466 RRRGAPGAT
+466 RRRGAPGVT
-475 VAFGPKWDPMEAA
+475 VRFGPKWDPMEAA

-498 RGTQGGLSAAR
+498 RGTQGGLDAAA
-509 NVAFA
+509 NQAF
-514 RDESGERE
+514 RQDLDGSRRTIPPVG
-522 IESLGAITLQPGERI
+522 SLTLQPGEQI

-547 GHPFEREPERVIE
+547 GSPLEREPERVRE
-560 DIRLGFVSIERA
+560 DVLAGFVSFERA
-572 RSVYGVA
+572 ELVYGV
-579 VSGDRPS
+579 VFTERRRHVGLEVDE
-586 AALRIDEQ
+586 AATSQ
-594 ATAELRAGAH
+594 LRAARA

>member
-1 MTAPRATD
+1 MSI
-9 ATVATALPEK
+9 
-19 TDPIL
+19 DPIL
-24 LAVISN
+24 MAVISN

-79 IFGAHLMTEAMTELQ
+79 IFGAHLMTDAMTELH
-94 PDLAEGDAFL
+94 PDLADGDAFL

-117 HTILI
+117 HTILV
-122 PVFFEGEHMFTT
+122 PVLFEGEHMFTA

-165 FPCVRVQKENRDV
+165 FPCVRIQQDRRDV
-178 EDIIR
+178 DDIIR
-183 MCRARIRVPE
+183 MCRARIRVPD
-193 QWYGDYLSMVGAARV
+193 QWYGDYLAMVGAARV

-214 ELCDRYGR
+214 ELCERYGKD
-222 AALKAFIRDWM
+222 LITEFIADWL
-233 DYSEDRMAQ
+233 DYSEQRMIQ
-242 AIEKLPG
+242 AIAELPS
-249 GSTVGTGRHDPIP
+249 GSAVGIGRHDPIE
-262 GVLPDGIEITVKLD
+262 GILPDGIEITVKVG
-276 VDTAERRITVDL
+276 VDASAGKISIDL
-288 RDNIDCIPAGV
+288 TENLDCIPAGV

-311 AGIFNSLETGI
+311 AGVFNSLRPGV
-322 PANSGSFRRIE
+322 PANSGAFRRID
-333 LLLRENCIV
+333 LTLRENCIV

-368 AVADAWA
+368 AIADAWA

-395 TDRRNGDEPYVNQV
+395 TDRRFNNEPFVNQV

-416 PAHPDIDGWV
+416 PAHAEIDGWV

-442 ELSELKYPFRVEEL
+442 ELAELKYPFRVSQL
-456 RIRTDSEGAG
+456 RIRQDSEGAG

-475 VAFGPKWDPMEAA
+475 VTFGPRWDPMDAA
-488 YVTDCVSFPP
+488 YVTDCVMFPP
-498 RGTQGGLSAAR
+498 RGTQGGLDAAGSA
-509 NVAFA
+509 VFM
-514 RDESGERE
+514 RDGAGAEHA
-522 IESLGAITLQPGERI
+522 IPPLGTITLQPGEEI

-547 GHPFEREPERVIE
+547 GVPFEREPERVRA
-560 DIRLGFVSIERA
+560 DVLAGFVSFARA
-572 RSVYGVA
+572 REVYGVA
-579 VSGDRPS
+579 FVEDTMTVD
-586 AALRIDEQ
+586 LQVDER
-594 ATAELRAGAH
+594 ATAELRGGRAN

>member
-1 MTAPRATD
+1 M
-9 ATVATALPEK
+9 K

-24 LAVISN
+24 MAVISN
-30 RLDSIV
+30 RFDSIV

-65 QNELLSSAEGLPCH
+65 ENELLSSAEGLPCH
-79 IFGAHLMTEAMTELQ
+79 IFGAHLMTGAMTELHA
-94 PDLAEGDAFL
+94 DLADGDAFL

-117 HTILI
+117 HTILV
-122 PVFFEGEHMFTT
+122 PVFFEGEHVFTT
-134 LAKAHQADIGNSEPS
+134 LAKAHQADAGNSEPS

-159 QEGALI
+159 QEGAI
-165 FPCVRVQKENRDV
+165 VFPCVRVQKDRQDV
-178 EDIIR
+178 ADIIR
-183 MCRARIRVPE
+183 MCRSRIRIPD
-193 QWYGDYLSMVGAARV
+193 QWYGDYLAMVGAARV

-214 ELCDRYGR
+214 ELCERYG
-222 AALKAFIRDWM
+222 KDIVKQFIKDWM
-233 DYSEDRMAQ
+233 DYSEEKMAQ
-242 AIEKLPG
+242 AIAKLPA
-249 GSTVGTGRHDPIP
+249 GTTLGIGKHDPIE
-262 GVLPDGIEITVKLD
+262 GILPDGVEIRVKITVDPAGGRVKLD
-276 VDTAERRITVDL
+276 LT
-288 RDNIDCIPAGV
+288 DNIDCVPAGI

-311 AGIFNSLETGI
+311 TGVFNSLESGI

-333 LLLRENCIV
+333 LLLRDNCIV
-342 GKPRFPHSTSV
+342 GRPQFPHSTSV
-353 ATTNVGDRLT
+353 ATTNIGDRLT

-368 AVADAWA
+368 AIADAWD

-395 TDRRNGDEPYVNQV
+395 TDRRQNDAAFVNQV

-416 PAHPDIDGWV
+416 PANPDFDGWV

-432 AAGLMFRDSI
+432 AAGLMFRDSV
-442 ELSELKYPFRVEEL
+442 ELSELKYPFRVGEL
-456 RIRTDSEGAG
+456 RIRQDSEGAG

-475 VAFGPKWDPMEAA
+475 VHFGPKWDPMEVA

-498 RGTQGGLSAAR
+498 RGTQGGLPAAR
-509 NVAFA
+509 NIPFKLD
-514 RDESGERE
+514 RDGLETE
-522 IESLGAITLQPGERI
+522 IRPLGTITLQPGEEI

-547 GHPFEREPERVIE
+547 GPAFERETERVRQ
-560 DIRLGFVSIERA
+560 DVLSGFVSFERA
-572 RSVYGVA
+572 REVYGVA
-579 VSGDRPS
+579 FTD
-586 AALRIDEQ
+586 DE
-594 ATAELRAGAH
+594 ATAGLQIDVAETSRLRARH

>member
-1 MTAPRATD
+1 MSTD
-9 ATVATALPEK
+9 S
-19 TDPIL
+19 IL
-24 LAVISN
+24 MAVISN

-79 IFGAHLMTEAMTELQ
+79 IFGAHLMTDAMTTLH
-94 PDLAEGDAFL
+94 PDLKDGDAFL

-117 HTILI
+117 HTIMV
-122 PVFFEGEHMFTT
+122 PVMFEGEHMFTA
-134 LAKAHQADIGNSEPS
+134 LAKAHQADIGNSEPT

-165 FPCVRVQKENRDV
+165 FPCVRIQENRKDV
-178 EDIIR
+178 DDIIR
-183 MCRARIRVPE
+183 MCRSRIRVPD
-193 QWYGDYLSMVGAARV
+193 QWYGDYLAMVGAARV

-214 ELCDRYGR
+214 ELCERYGR
-222 AALKAFIRDWM
+222 DVVKGFITDWL
-233 DYSEDRMAQ
+233 DYSERRMVQ
-242 AIEKLPG
+242 AIGELPS
-249 GSTVGTGRHDPIP
+249 GSAVGIGHHDPVEGI
-262 GVLPDGIEITVKLD
+262 LPDGIEITVKID
-276 VDTAERRITVDL
+276 VDSVSGRIAVDL
-288 RDNIDCIPAGV
+288 TDNIDCIPAGV

-311 AGIFNSLETGI
+311 AGVFNSLRPGV
-322 PANSGSFRRIE
+322 PANSGAFRRID

-387 PGFSVVSG
+387 PGFAVVSG
-395 TDRRNGDEPYVNQV
+395 TDRRFNGEPYVNQV

-416 PAHPDIDGWV
+416 PAHAEIDGWV

-442 ELSELKYPFRVEEL
+442 ELAELKYPFRVGEL

-466 RRRGAPGAT
+466 RRRGAPGAS
-475 VAFGPKWDPMEAA
+475 VRFGPKWDPMDAA
-488 YVTDCVSFPP
+488 YVTDCVVFPP
-498 RGTQGGLSAAR
+498 RGTQGGGDAAGSAA
-509 NVAFA
+509 FM
-514 RDESGERE
+514 RDLSGQDHT
-522 IESLGAITLQPGERI
+522 ISPLGSLQLQAGEEI

-547 GHPFEREPERVIE
+547 GSPLEREVERVRE
-560 DIRLGFVSIERA
+560 DVLAGFVSFQRA
-572 RSVYGVA
+572 RDVYGVVFTSNHA
-579 VSGDRPS
+579 HSGLEVDS
-586 AALRIDEQ
+586 S
-594 ATAELRAGAH
+594 ATAELREQLNA